1 MNITDKSYNKI
12 SGAVYWL
19 DPKDKKYSPTLKEN
33 VVHNLGGTEFQIL
46 KIQEN
51 SQTDGMQAMAVAP
64 LDKQGVPD
72 LSQIVISYA
81 GTNPGDWKDVE
92 TDLRTIGG
100 FWDKTASPGFSNAR
114 SLQRL
119 AGQLSSAVAFAE
131 AVKQEYSEA
140 TFSTTGHSLGEYLAL
155 YIAAENQWKNVG
167 FNGPDPYE
175 VLTPAA
181 KKWVAANPGWL
192 TNYRNQADFVGNLMG
207 NGTGAEIKVA
217 LQMRLQNPLKSH
229 DLANWRFDADGYL
242 VIPENEHNLEASLQR
257 QERKAM
263 TAFSIELANLQVLKK
278 KLLKNGGGL
287 SSSQQI
293 YLEDAQARA
302 VVKLAARNAKE
313 AMERVIRVHQ
323 EAIRNLERNWET
335 GLHSA
340 RNAVQTLTE
349 AEIMEALASVGVTK
363 QSQVFQPK
371 ETHELRIQQAKEKS
385 AAFDALEREITAKLA
400 EIVTRDSELASQFR

>member
-1 MNITDKSYNKI
+1 MITDQDYNQL
-12 SGAVYWL
+12 SDRVYWL
-19 DPKDKKYSPTLKEN
+19 DPKHKRYTPSIKEGRIRKFGNLK
-33 VVHNLGGTEFQIL
+33 FQIL

-131 AVKQEYSEA
+131 AVKQEYSGA

-229 DLANWRFDADGYL
+229 D
-242 VIPENEHNLEASLQR
+242 
-257 QERKAM
+257 
-263 TAFSIELANLQVLKK
+263 LANLQVLKK